1 MSPEEQVVRGVFEA
15 FEQGPASLI
24 AAKRRLFDVHAVWWN
39 SGRGE
44 LRGLQAI
51 VDATPK
57 LFELT
62 GAAYLRAEDIRT
74 LIVHDDSVIVERT
87 DTLYRSDGSKVVSV
101 PAFGIVRIKNG
112 KVVEWRDYCDDW
124 MRAFR
129 PAGTP
134 RGLT

>member
-1 MSPEEQVVRGVFEA
+1 MSTEEQVVRAVFEA
-15 FEQGPASLI
+15 FEQGPERLMD
-24 AAKRRLFDVHAVWWN
+24 AKRRLFDENVVWWN

-44 LRGLQAI
+44 LRGVQAT

-57 LFELT
+57 MFELT

-87 DTLYRSDGSKVVSV
+87 DTLYRSDNTPIVSV
-101 PAFGIVRIKNG
+101 PILGIVRIKNG

-129 PAGTP
+129 TAGTP